1 MEQIQFQFPH
11 EEEAASGRH
20 GTGFRCFVFLYPV
33 LFTQPGENLIHA
45 HMLDV
50 GYIQFRQAA
59 GDIVQQQI
67 VAADDA
73 VLIGLKT
80 MLVIIKQIGD
90 AVHGH
95 RGLAAACHPLDNQ
108 VGKGGFAD
116 NGVLLFL
123 DRGDDLP
130 QHRVLVLGQVL
141 HQQLVIGSHIAV
153 IITLQSAFF
162 HIISAFQAQ
171 VDGDGFL
178 VRQSVLARAQF
189 VLIVDT
195 GNGGPPVRD
204 QHVCLVAEH
213 PVFADVDPLLQFRR
227 ALRVVDAA
235 EVRFI
240 KSRSVLAQ
248 RGGGVLFQAAGGHQL
263 VIQFHIAAVDGLV
276 QFLYLGMALF
286 IFLLISDH
294 IPADNIQAF
303 LEVQL
308 LLFHFLFLIPH
319 GLLRL
324 SFCHKRII

>member
-130 QHRVLVLGQVL
+130 QHSLLVPGKVFGQKI
-141 HQQLVIGSHIAV
+141 VIGNHFCV
-153 IITLQSAFF
+153 IKIEEPAILNLVGS
-162 HIISAFQAQ
+162 FQLQ
-171 VDGDGFL
+171 VDLD
-178 VRQSVLARAQF
+178 RCA
-189 VLIVDT
+189 
-195 GNGGPPVRD
+195 
-204 QHVCLVAEH
+204 
-213 PVFADVDPLLQFRR
+213 
-227 ALRVVDAA
+227 
-235 EVRFI
+235 
-240 KSRSVLAQ
+240 
-248 RGGGVLFQAAGGHQL
+248 
-263 VIQFHIAAVDGLV
+263 
-276 QFLYLGMALF
+276 
-286 IFLLISDH
+286 
-294 IPADNIQAF
+294 
-303 LEVQL
+303 
-308 LLFHFLFLIPH
+308 
-319 GLLRL
+319 
-324 SFCHKRII
+324 